1 MESTKRYQTSLSEI
15 SMENATEAQSLILKG
30 ALKQMGF
37 IPNLHKNMVNQPIL
51 LDTYLHGYKL
61 FKQQSPFTPQEQ
73 EIIMIILS
81 RENGCEYCV
90 AAHTAA
96 AHKVSN
102 VPNQITEAIR
112 DYGQIEHE
120 KYKALV
126 NFTSAMFHKRGKIT
140 REDSDSFFSAGYDDI
155 HILSIILAI
164 AIKTMSNYTNHI
176 FGTELDIPF
185 KSYAWQK
192 KR

>member
-1 MESTKRYQTSLSEI
+1 MESTKRYRTSLTEVSVV
-15 SMENATEAQSLILKG
+15 NANEDQSLILKEV
-30 ALKQMGF
+30 LKHMSF

-73 EIIMIILS
+73 EVIMIILS

-90 AAHTAA
+90 AAHSVA

-102 VPNQITEAIR
+102 VPKQVTDAIR
-112 DYGQIEHE
+112 NYAQIADD
-120 KYKALV
+120 KYDALV
-126 NFTSAMFHKRGKIT
+126 NFTLAMFHKRGEIT
-140 REDSDSFFSAGYDDI
+140 KEDTDRFLSVGYNDM
-155 HILSIILAI
+155 HILCIILAV

-185 KSYAWQK
+185 QSYAWQK
-192 KR
+192 R